1 MTKQPPTTEMID
13 YTTPSDSFVG
23 NIDVQSLL
31 PQKKPFVLV
40 DKMTH
45 FDMKCVVTET
55 RISKVCIF
63 VENDVM
69 SLPGLI
75 ENIAQTCAAR
85 IGYVNK
91 YILKQ
96 GIQIG
101 FIGAIKNLESH
112 GKAKVGDIVTTEV
125 TIIEEI
131 FGMVLAKADVKCD
144 DRLLVSSEI
153 KIALREEVT
162 SDGAESE

>member
-1 MTKQPPTTEMID
+1 
-13 YTTPSDSFVG
+13 
-23 NIDVQSLL
+23 
-31 PQKKPFVLV
+31 
-40 DKMTH
+40 MTH

-55 RISKVCIF
+55 RICKDCIF

-69 SLPGLI
+69 SLPGLV

-91 YILKQ
+91 YILKH

-101 FIGAIKNLESH
+101 FIGAIKNLESY

-153 KIALREEVT
+153 KIALREEVN